1 MGHRAQGLRAWLLQ
15 RLSAVYMAIY
25 MLVAIVWSIM
35 NAPVDYYSWQ
45 ALFANPLVNIFSQ
58 LFIFLLLAHAWVGVR
73 DIFVDYVHH
82 LPTRFVLLLGI
93 TLLQVILAIWVF
105 MALFSVVQ
113 L

>member
-1 MGHRAQGLRAWLLQ
+1 MSLRAQGLRTWLLQ

-25 MLVAIVWSIM
+25 SLVAISWLSI
-35 NAPVDYYSWQ
+35 NPPLDFPTWQ
-45 ALFANPLVNIFSQ
+45 AVFAHPLTNMFTQ

-82 LPTRFVLLLGI
+82 APTRFILLLLVS
-93 TLLQVILAIWVF
+93 TMQLMLAIWSF
-105 MALFSVVQ
+105 MALYSVVQ